1 MVSPIYKKC
10 DNLTFLNLESNSRAF
25 QILSD
30 LPERRCTDIWPSL
43 FTIRILWYDGFIRK
57 FGSVE
62 INALQGL
69 AKYYG

>member
-1 MVSPIYKKC
+1 MQHRVSLRPIFRVGHALVKKKVASMVSPIYKKC

-43 FTIRILWYDGFIRK
+43 FTIRIL
-57 FGSVE
+57 
-62 INALQGL
+62 
-69 AKYYG
+69 